1 MVSSGDLKNL
11 AINGG
16 SKQIKK
22 QFKRHNPIAK
32 EEFKATRKVLKSGLL
47 SQFLGAWDKDFY
59 GGPQVLQFEKN
70 CSKYFGVKHAISVN
84 SWTSGLIAAVG
95 SIGIE
100 PGDEVIVSP
109 WTMSATALAILHWN
123 GIPVFADIDKQNF
136 CIDPS
141 SIRNCITP
149 RTKAI
154 IAVDIF
160 GQSADMNSIMQIA
173 HEFNLKVIS
182 DSAQSPG
189 ATYEGKKAGTVAHI
203 GGISLNYHKH
213 IHTGEGGVLFTNDD
227 ELAIRM
233 QLIRN
238 HAESVIE
245 GLEYKNLSNML
256 GFNFRLGEIEA
267 AIGIEQLKKL
277 DEIINRKLTLANQ
290 LTDELKG
297 LYGLITPKI
306 QLDLRNVYYTYP
318 LILDTQLIN
327 VPRSKIVSALKAEG
341 VPNLAEGYQNLHL
354 LPLFQEKIAYGRAG
368 FPWSLQELG
377 HQTNYSLGICPT
389 AEELHRETYFG
400 FGISRLDLKGKDIKL
415 IGSAFRKVWSNLDE
429 LE

>member
-1 MVSSGDLKNL
+1 MVSRNNLKNL
-11 AINGG
+11 ALYGG
-16 SKQIKK
+16 SKQIQK

-32 EEFKATRKVLKSGLL
+32 EELRATRKVLKSGLL
-47 SQFLGAWDKDFY
+47 SKFLGAWDEDFY

-95 SIGIE
+95 AIGIE

-109 WTMSATALAILHWN
+109 WTMSASALAILHWN

-136 CIDPS
+136 CIDPA
-141 SIRNCITP
+141 SIRNRITP

-160 GQSADMNSIMQIA
+160 GQSADMNSIMKLA
-173 HEFNLKVIS
+173 YEFNLKVIS

-189 ATYEGKKAGTVAHI
+189 AIYEGKKAGTVAHI

-227 ELAIRM
+227 ELAVRM

-245 GLEYKNLSNML
+245 GMEYRNLTNML
-256 GFNFRLGEIEA
+256 GYNFRLGEIEA

-277 DEIINRKLTLANQ
+277 DEIINRKMALANQ
-290 LTDELKG
+290 LTDELQG
-297 LYGLITPKI
+297 LTGLITPMN
-306 QLDLRNVYYTYP
+306 QSNLGNVYYTYP
-318 LILDTQLIN
+318 LVLDTQLIT
-327 VPRSKIVSALKAEG
+327 VSRSKIVAALKAEG
-341 VPNLAEGYQNLHL
+341 IPNLAEGYQNLHL
-354 LPLFQEKIAYGRAG
+354 LPLFQEKIAYGKAG

-377 HQTNYSLGICPT
+377 NQTNYSLGICPI

-400 FGISRLDLKGKDIKL
+400 FGISRLDLKSKDIQL
-415 IGSAFRKVWSNLDE
+415 IGNAFRKVWSNLDE
-429 LE
+429 LA